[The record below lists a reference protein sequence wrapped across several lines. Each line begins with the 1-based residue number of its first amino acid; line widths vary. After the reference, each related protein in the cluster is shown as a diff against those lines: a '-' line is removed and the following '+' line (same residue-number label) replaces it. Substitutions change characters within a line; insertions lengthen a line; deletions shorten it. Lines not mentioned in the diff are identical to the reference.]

1 MSKQSK
7 KQPKNSKIAIQQQQ
21 IVSCKGAKTQNW
33 YAWLNTMPPK
43 PDDFH
48 VTGEVRVGNPGI
60 YVLLVKKQF
69 QVFGPLILLLD
80 LHLVQRPGLW
90 PQVISWVPA
99 RYDETNAVN
108 AYTKVRIFC
117 GQKIIAKKRVV
128 IVS

>member
-7 KQPKNSKIAIQQQQ
+7 KQLKNSRVAIEQQQ

-60 YVLLVKKQF
+60 YVLLVKKQPQGF
-69 QVFGPLILLLD
+69 NPAILLLD
-80 LHLVQRPGLW
+80 LYLVQRPGLW
-90 PQVISWVPA
+90 PQIISWVPA
-99 RYDETNAVN
+99 RYDEINAVN

-117 GQKIIAKKRVV
+117 GQKVIAKMPVV